1 MRTGYNKDSIEK
13 VSFMGKLQMVL
24 KNYKNKSSYLV
35 WLVSYSLPYIP
46 KIALIM
52 ALGIADTLI
61 SVALAVILKRII
73 DGAASG
79 GIKGEVILLYLGG
92 VLLAMLIGAISQ
104 LISTVLNERF
114 SFGIRKQIYDKI
126 IRSYWMDVKRYH
138 TGDLLTRLTSDTEI
152 VSEGIVVLI
161 PTMIRLFIE
170 LIITFFTLFY
180 FEPSLAIFALVLAPI
195 SCIIC
200 FVLGRKLKALQ
211 TKVQESESRYR
222 SFIQE
227 SLSNLL
233 IVKAFANENKS
244 VERLG
249 ELRQERFY
257 WVFKKSK
264 MSLISSSVL
273 SLSFQFGYIG
283 AFTIGAFLLAKKA
296 ITFGTMS
303 IFMTLVNRIQAPI
316 LALAQT
322 VPRIV
327 SVLTSAGRIIE
338 LQDIPMELV
347 DRTNMDTSQVGVKV
361 EKLCFGYSDD
371 IVLEDVSFTVKP
383 GEFVA
388 VVGASGIGKT
398 TLIRLIMSFVHSIAG
413 SIIFINSGGESEQ
426 VNAGV
431 REYISYVPQGNTLF
445 SGTIRDNIQMGKT
458 AATEEEIQEAM
469 QLSASAQFVEQ
480 LPLGLDTLIGEKGH
494 GLSEGQAQR
503 IAIARALIRRSP
515 LLILDE
521 ATSALDELTEL
532 EVIEGIRSL
541 KPKATCLIITHR
553 KSVLRYCDRE
563 LHIDNKK
570 ISENIA

>member
-1 MRTGYNKDSIEK
+1 
-13 VSFMGKLQMVL
+13 
-24 KNYKNKSSYLV
+24 
-35 WLVSYSLPYIP
+35 
-46 KIALIM
+46 
-52 ALGIADTLI
+52 
-61 SVALAVILKRII
+61 
-73 DGAASG
+73 
-79 GIKGEVILLYLGG
+79 
-92 VLLAMLIGAISQ
+92 
-104 LISTVLNERF
+104 
-114 SFGIRKQIYDKI
+114 
-126 IRSYWMDVKRYH
+126 
-138 TGDLLTRLTSDTEI
+138 
-152 VSEGIVVLI
+152 
-161 PTMIRLFIE
+161 
-170 LIITFFTLFY
+170 
-180 FEPSLAIFALVLAPI
+180 
-195 SCIIC
+195 
-200 FVLGRKLKALQ
+200 
-211 TKVQESESRYR
+211 VQESESRYR

-227 SLSNLL
+227 SLGNLL
-233 IVKAFANENKS
+233 IVKAFSNENNS

-273 SLSFQFGYIG
+273 SLTFQFGYIG

-303 IFMTLVNRIQAPI
+303 VFMTLVNRIQAPI

-322 VPRIV
+322 VPRVV
-327 SVLTSAGRIIE
+327 SVLTSAGRVIE
-338 LQDIPMELV
+338 LQDIPIETTE
-347 DRTNMDTSQVGVKV
+347 RTNMDITQVGVKV

-398 TLIRLIMSFVHSIAG
+398 TLIRLIMSFIHSVAG
-413 SIIFINSGGESEQ
+413 SIQFINNKGDSEK

-431 REYISYVPQGNTLF
+431 REFVSYVPQGNTLF
-445 SGTIRDNIQMGKT
+445 SGTIRDNILMGKLT
-458 AATEEEIQEAM
+458 ASEDEIEDAL
-469 QLSASAQFVEQ
+469 QLSASAYFVQQ
-480 LPLGLDTLIGEKGH
+480 LPHGIDTVIGEKGH

-503 IAIARALIRRSP
+503 IAIARALIRKSP

-541 KPKATCLIITHR
+541 KPRITCMIITHR

-563 LHIDNKK
+563 LQIDNKK

>member
-1 MRTGYNKDSIEK
+1 M
-13 VSFMGKLQMVL
+13 MGKLL
-24 KNYKNKSSYLV
+24 KVIKKCRNQGSYLV

-46 KIALIM
+46 KIALVM
-52 ALGIADTLI
+52 ALGIVDTLL
-61 SVALAVILKRII
+61 SVGLAIILKRII

-79 GIKGEVILLYLGG
+79 GINGEVILIYLGG
-92 VLLAMLIGAISQ
+92 VLLSMLIGAISQ
-104 LISTVLNERF
+104 LISTVLNEKF

-126 IRSYWMDVKRYH
+126 VRSYWMDVKQYH
-138 TGDLLTRLTSDTEI
+138 TGDLLTRMTSDTEI

-161 PTMIRLFIE
+161 PTIVRLFIE

-180 FEPSLAIFALVLAPI
+180 FEPSLAVFALVLAPI
-195 SCIIC
+195 SCLIC
-200 FVLGRKLKALQ
+200 FILGKKLKKLQ
-211 TKVQESESRYR
+211 IKVQESESKYR

-233 IVKAFANENKS
+233 IVKAFANENNS

-249 ELRQERFY
+249 ELRQERFN

-264 MSLISSSVL
+264 MSLVSSAVL
-273 SLSFQFGYIG
+273 SLSFQLGYIG

-303 IFMTLVNRIQAPI
+303 VFMTLVNRIQAPI
-316 LALAQT
+316 LALAHT
-322 VPRIV
+322 IPRII
-327 SVLTSAGRIIE
+327 SVLASAGRVIE
-338 LQDIPMELV
+338 LQDMPLEIS
-347 DRTNMDTSQVGVKV
+347 DRTYIDTTHVGVKV

-371 IVLEDVSFTVKP
+371 IVLDNISFTVKP

-398 TLIRLIMSFVHSIAG
+398 TLIRLIMSFIHSAAG
-413 SIIFINSGGESEQ
+413 SIQFINNKGESEN

-431 REYISYVPQGNTLF
+431 REFISYVPQGNTLF
-445 SGTIRDNIQMGKT
+445 SGTVRDNIQMGKLT
-458 AATEEEIQEAM
+458 ATEDEIQEALN
-469 QLSASAQFVEQ
+469 LSASAHFVQQ
-480 LPLGLDTLIGEKGH
+480 LPHGLDTVIGEKGH

-503 IAIARALIRRSP
+503 IAIARALIRKSP

-521 ATSALDELTEL
+521 ATSALDEPTEL
-532 EVIEGIRSL
+532 KVIEGIRSQ
-541 KPKATCLIITHR
+541 KPRITCLIISHR
-553 KSVLRYCDRE
+553 KSVLGYCDRE
-563 LHIDNKK
+563 LQIDNKK

>member
-1 MRTGYNKDSIEK
+1 
-13 VSFMGKLQMVL
+13 MGKLL
-24 KNYKNKSSYLV
+24 KAIRNWRNQGGYFV
-35 WLVSYSLPYIP
+35 WLVSYSIPYLP
-46 KIALIM
+46 KIILIM
-52 ALGIADTLI
+52 ALGIVDTLL
-61 SVALAVILKRII
+61 SVGLAIMLKEII
-73 DGAASG
+73 DGASSG
-79 GIKGEVILLYLGG
+79 GINGEVILMYLGG
-92 VLLAMLIGAISQ
+92 VLLSMLIGAISQ

-126 IRSYWMDVKRYH
+126 IRSYWMDVKQYH
-138 TGDLLTRLTSDTEI
+138 TGDLLTRMTSDTEI

-161 PTMIRLFIE
+161 PTIVRLFIE

-195 SCIIC
+195 SCLIC
-200 FVLGRKLKALQ
+200 FVLGKKLKRLQ
-211 TKVQESESRYR
+211 IKVQESESRYR

-233 IVKAFANENKS
+233 IVKAFANENNS
-244 VERLG
+244 VERLS
-249 ELRQERFY
+249 ELRKDRFS

-264 MSLISSSVL
+264 MSLISSAVL
-273 SLSFQFGYIG
+273 SLSFQLGYIG
-283 AFTIGAFLLAKKA
+283 AFTMGAYLLVKKA

-316 LALAQT
+316 LALAHT

-327 SVLTSAGRIIE
+327 SVLASAGRVME
-338 LQDIPMELV
+338 LQDMPLEIS
-347 DRTNMDTSQVGVKV
+347 DRTNIDATNVGVKV
-361 EKLCFGYSDD
+361 EGLSFGYSDD

-398 TLIRLIMSFVHSIAG
+398 TLIRLIMSFIHSVDG
-413 SIIFINSGGESEQ
+413 SIQFVNNKGESED

-431 REYISYVPQGNTLF
+431 REFISYVPQGNTLF
-445 SGTIRDNIQMGKT
+445 SGTVRDNILMGKLT
-458 AATEEEIQEAM
+458 ATEEEIQEALL
-469 QLSASAQFVEQ
+469 LSASWLFVQQ
-480 LPLGLDTLIGEKGH
+480 LPHGLDTVIGEKGH

-503 IAIARALIRRSP
+503 IAIARALIRKSP

-521 ATSALDELTEL
+521 ATSALDEPTEL
-532 EVIEGIRSL
+532 EVIEGIRSQ
-541 KPKATCLIITHR
+541 KPRITCLIISHR
-553 KSVLRYCDRE
+553 RSVLRYCDRE
-563 LHIDNKK
+563 LHIDNKR

>member
-1 MRTGYNKDSIEK
+1 
-13 VSFMGKLQMVL
+13 MGNLQ
-24 KNYKNKSSYLV
+24 KIIKKWKNKRSYFV
-35 WLVSYSLPYIP
+35 WLVSYSIPYIP
-46 KIALIM
+46 KIILTM
-52 ALGIADTLI
+52 TLGIVDTLI
-61 SVALAVILKRII
+61 SVGLAIILKKII

-79 GIKGEVILLYLGG
+79 GIDGQVILLYLGG
-92 VLLAMLIGAISQ
+92 VLLTMLIGAIVQ

-211 TKVQESESRYR
+211 SKVQESESRYR

-233 IVKAFANENKS
+233 IVKAFSNENNS

-273 SLSFQFGYIG
+273 SLTFQFGYIG

-303 IFMTLVNRIQAPI
+303 VFMTLVNRIQAPI

-322 VPRIV
+322 VPRVV
-327 SVLTSAGRIIE
+327 SVLTSAGRVIE
-338 LQDIPMELV
+338 LQDIPIETTE
-347 DRTNMDTSQVGVKV
+347 RTNMDITQVGVKV

-398 TLIRLIMSFVHSIAG
+398 TLIRLIMSFIHSVAG
-413 SIIFINSGGESEQ
+413 SIQFINNKGDSEK

-431 REYISYVPQGNTLF
+431 REFVSYVPQGNTLF
-445 SGTIRDNIQMGKT
+445 SGTIRDNILMGKLT
-458 AATEEEIQEAM
+458 ASEDEIEDAL
-469 QLSASAQFVEQ
+469 QLSASAYFVQQ
-480 LPLGLDTLIGEKGH
+480 LPHGIDTVIGEKGH

-503 IAIARALIRRSP
+503 IAIARALIRKSP

-541 KPKATCLIITHR
+541 KPRITCMIITHR

-563 LHIDNKK
+563 LQIDNKK

>member
-1 MRTGYNKDSIEK
+1 
-13 VSFMGKLQMVL
+13 MGNLQ
-24 KNYKNKSSYLV
+24 KIIKKWKNKRSYFV
-35 WLVSYSLPYIP
+35 WLVSYSIPYIP
-46 KIALIM
+46 KIILTM
-52 ALGIADTLI
+52 TLGIVDTLI
-61 SVALAVILKRII
+61 SVGLAIILKKII

-79 GIKGEVILLYLGG
+79 GIDGQVILLYLGG
-92 VLLAMLIGAISQ
+92 VLLTMLIGAIVQ

-211 TKVQESESRYR
+211 SKVQESESRYR

-227 SLSNLL
+227 SLGNLL
-233 IVKAFANENKS
+233 IVKAFSNENNS

-273 SLSFQFGYIG
+273 SLTFQFGYIG

-303 IFMTLVNRIQAPI
+303 VFMTLVNRIQAPI

-322 VPRIV
+322 VPRVV
-327 SVLTSAGRIIE
+327 SVLTSAGRVIE
-338 LQDIPMELV
+338 LQDIPIETTE
-347 DRTNMDTSQVGVKV
+347 RTNMDITQVGVKV

-398 TLIRLIMSFVHSIAG
+398 TLIRLIMSFIHSVAG
-413 SIIFINSGGESEQ
+413 SIQFINNKGDSEK

-431 REYISYVPQGNTLF
+431 REFVSYVPQGNTLF
-445 SGTIRDNIQMGKT
+445 SGTIRDNILMGKLT
-458 AATEEEIQEAM
+458 ASEDEIEDAL
-469 QLSASAQFVEQ
+469 QLSASAYFVQQ
-480 LPLGLDTLIGEKGH
+480 LPHGIDTVIGEKGH

-503 IAIARALIRRSP
+503 IAIARALIRKSP

-541 KPKATCLIITHR
+541 KPRITCMIITHR

-563 LHIDNKK
+563 LQIDNKK

>member
-1 MRTGYNKDSIEK
+1 
-13 VSFMGKLQMVL
+13 MGKLL
-24 KNYKNKSSYLV
+24 KVIKKCRNQGSYLV

-46 KIALIM
+46 KIALVM
-52 ALGIADTLI
+52 ALGIVDTLL
-61 SVALAVILKRII
+61 SVGLAIILKRII

-79 GIKGEVILLYLGG
+79 GINGEVILIYLGG
-92 VLLAMLIGAISQ
+92 VLLSMLIGAISQ
-104 LISTVLNERF
+104 LISTVLNEKF

-126 IRSYWMDVKRYH
+126 VRSYWMDVKQYH
-138 TGDLLTRLTSDTEI
+138 TGDLLTRMTSDTEI

-161 PTMIRLFIE
+161 PTIVRLFIE

-180 FEPSLAIFALVLAPI
+180 FEPSLAVFALVLAPI
-195 SCIIC
+195 SCLIC
-200 FVLGRKLKALQ
+200 FILGKKLKKLQ
-211 TKVQESESRYR
+211 IKVQESESKYR

-233 IVKAFANENKS
+233 IVKAFANENNS

-249 ELRQERFY
+249 ELRQERFN

-264 MSLISSSVL
+264 MSLVSSAVL
-273 SLSFQFGYIG
+273 SLSFQLGYIG

-303 IFMTLVNRIQAPI
+303 VFMTLVNRIQAPI
-316 LALAQT
+316 LALAHT
-322 VPRIV
+322 IPRII
-327 SVLTSAGRIIE
+327 SVLASAGRVIE
-338 LQDIPMELV
+338 LQDMPLEIS
-347 DRTNMDTSQVGVKV
+347 DRTYIDTTHVGVKV

-371 IVLEDVSFTVKP
+371 IVLDNISFTVKP

-398 TLIRLIMSFVHSIAG
+398 TLIRLIMSFIHSAAG
-413 SIIFINSGGESEQ
+413 SIQFINNKGESEN

-431 REYISYVPQGNTLF
+431 REFISYVPQGNTLF
-445 SGTIRDNIQMGKT
+445 SGTVRDNIQMGKLT
-458 AATEEEIQEAM
+458 ATEDEIQEALN
-469 QLSASAQFVEQ
+469 LSASAHFVQQ
-480 LPLGLDTLIGEKGH
+480 LPHGLDTVIGEKGH

-503 IAIARALIRRSP
+503 IAIARALIRKSP

-521 ATSALDELTEL
+521 ATSALDEPTEL
-532 EVIEGIRSL
+532 KVIEGIRSQ
-541 KPKATCLIITHR
+541 KPRITCLIISHR
-553 KSVLRYCDRE
+553 KSVLGYCDRE
-563 LHIDNKK
+563 LQIDNKK

>member
-1 MRTGYNKDSIEK
+1 MK
-13 VSFMGKLQMVL
+13 VTMMGKLL
-24 KNYKNKSSYLV
+24 KVIKKCRNQGSYLV

-46 KIALIM
+46 KIALVM
-52 ALGIADTLI
+52 ALGIVDTLL
-61 SVALAVILKRII
+61 SVGLAIILKRII

-79 GIKGEVILLYLGG
+79 GINGEVILIYLGG
-92 VLLAMLIGAISQ
+92 VLLSMLIGAISQ
-104 LISTVLNERF
+104 LISTVLNEKF

-126 IRSYWMDVKRYH
+126 VRSYWMDVKQYH
-138 TGDLLTRLTSDTEI
+138 TGDLLTRMTSDTEI

-161 PTMIRLFIE
+161 PTIVRLFIE

-180 FEPSLAIFALVLAPI
+180 FEPSLAVFALVLAPI
-195 SCIIC
+195 SCLIC
-200 FVLGRKLKALQ
+200 FILGKKLKKLQ
-211 TKVQESESRYR
+211 IKVQESESKYR

-233 IVKAFANENKS
+233 IVKAFANENNS

-249 ELRQERFY
+249 ELRQERFN

-264 MSLISSSVL
+264 MSLVSSAVL
-273 SLSFQFGYIG
+273 SLSFQLGYIG

-303 IFMTLVNRIQAPI
+303 VFMTLVNRIQAPI
-316 LALAQT
+316 LALAHT
-322 VPRIV
+322 IPRII
-327 SVLTSAGRIIE
+327 SVLASAGRVIE
-338 LQDIPMELV
+338 LQDMPLEIS
-347 DRTNMDTSQVGVKV
+347 DRTYIDTTHVGVKV

-371 IVLEDVSFTVKP
+371 IVLDNISFTVKP

-398 TLIRLIMSFVHSIAG
+398 TLIRLIMSFIHSAAG
-413 SIIFINSGGESEQ
+413 SIQFINNKGESEN

-431 REYISYVPQGNTLF
+431 REFISYVPQGNTLF
-445 SGTIRDNIQMGKT
+445 SGTVRDNIQMGKLT
-458 AATEEEIQEAM
+458 ATEDEIQEALN
-469 QLSASAQFVEQ
+469 LSASAHFVQQ
-480 LPLGLDTLIGEKGH
+480 LPHGLDTVIGEKGH

-503 IAIARALIRRSP
+503 IAIARALIRKSP

-521 ATSALDELTEL
+521 ATSALDEPTEL
-532 EVIEGIRSL
+532 KVIEGIRSQ
-541 KPKATCLIITHR
+541 KPRITCLIISHR
-553 KSVLRYCDRE
+553 KSVLGYCDRE
-563 LHIDNKK
+563 LQIDNKK

>member
-1 MRTGYNKDSIEK
+1 M
-13 VSFMGKLQMVL
+13 MGKLMKVIKKCRNQG
-24 KNYKNKSSYLV
+24 SYLI

-46 KIALIM
+46 KIVLIM
-52 ALGIADTLI
+52 TLGIVDTLL
-61 SVALAVILKRII
+61 SVGLAIILKRII

-79 GIKGEVILLYLGG
+79 GINGEVILLYLGG
-92 VLLAMLIGAISQ
+92 VLLSMLIGAISQ

-114 SFGIRKQIYDKI
+114 SFGIRKQIYNKI
-126 IRSYWMDVKRYH
+126 VRSYWMDVKQYH
-138 TGDLLTRLTSDTEI
+138 TGDLLTRMTSDTEI

-161 PTMIRLFIE
+161 PTIVRLFIE

-180 FEPSLAIFALVLAPI
+180 FEPSLAVFALVLAPI
-195 SCIIC
+195 SCLIC
-200 FVLGRKLKALQ
+200 FVLGKKLKKLQ
-211 TKVQESESRYR
+211 IKVQESESKYR

-233 IVKAFANENKS
+233 IVKAFANENNS
-244 VERLG
+244 VERLS
-249 ELRQERFY
+249 ELRQERFN

-264 MSLISSSVL
+264 MSLVSSAVL
-273 SLSFQFGYIG
+273 SLSFQLGYIG

-316 LALAQT
+316 LALAHT
-322 VPRIV
+322 VPRII
-327 SVLTSAGRIIE
+327 SVLASAGRVIE
-338 LQDIPMELV
+338 LQDIPLEIS
-347 DRTNMDTSQVGVKV
+347 DRINIDTTHVGVKV

-371 IVLEDVSFTVKP
+371 IVLEDISFTVKP

-398 TLIRLIMSFVHSIAG
+398 TLIRLIMSFIHSAAG
-413 SIIFINSGGESEQ
+413 TIQFINNKGESEN

-431 REYISYVPQGNTLF
+431 REFISYVPQGNTLF
-445 SGTIRDNIQMGKT
+445 SGTVRDNIQMGKLT
-458 AATEEEIQEAM
+458 ATEDEIQEALI
-469 QLSASAQFVEQ
+469 LSASAHFVQQ
-480 LPLGLDTLIGEKGH
+480 LPHGLDTVIGEKGH

-503 IAIARALIRRSP
+503 IAIARALIRKSP

-521 ATSALDELTEL
+521 ATSALDEPTEL
-532 EVIEGIRSL
+532 EVIEGIRSQ
-541 KPKATCLIITHR
+541 KPRITCLIISHR

-563 LHIDNKK
+563 LQIDNKR

>member
-1 MRTGYNKDSIEK
+1 
-13 VSFMGKLQMVL
+13 MGKFFKVIRDWRKQR
-24 KNYKNKSSYLV
+24 SYFV
-35 WLVSYSLPYIP
+35 WLVSYSIPYIP
-46 KIALIM
+46 RIALIM
-52 ALGIADTLI
+52 VLGIMDTLL
-61 SVALAVILKRII
+61 SVGLAIILKKII

-79 GIKGEVILLYLGG
+79 GINGEVILLYLGG
-92 VLLAMLIGAISQ
+92 VLISMLIGAISQ

-126 IRSYWMDVKRYH
+126 IRSYWMNIKQYH

-161 PTMIRLFIE
+161 PTVIRLFIE

-180 FEPSLAIFALVLAPI
+180 FEPSLAVFALVLAPI
-195 SCIIC
+195 SCLIC
-200 FVLGRKLKALQ
+200 YILGKKLKTLQ
-211 TKVQESESRYR
+211 IKVQESESRYR

-233 IVKAFANENKS
+233 IVKAFANENNS

-249 ELRQERFY
+249 ELRKERFY
-257 WVFKKSK
+257 WVFEKSK
-264 MSLISSSVL
+264 MSLISSAVL
-273 SLSFQFGYIG
+273 SLSFQLGYIG
-283 AFTIGAFLLAKKA
+283 AFTMGAFLLAKKA

-322 VPRIV
+322 VPRVV
-327 SVLTSAGRIIE
+327 SVLASTGRIIE
-338 LQDIPMELV
+338 LQDIPMEL
-347 DRTNMDTSQVGVKV
+347 TNETNIDTSQVGVKV

-371 IVLEDVSFTVKP
+371 IVLDNVSFSVKP

-398 TLIRLIMSFVHSIAG
+398 TLIRLIMSFVHSAAG
-413 SIIFINSGGESEQ
+413 SIQFVNNRGETEK

-431 REYISYVPQGNTLF
+431 REFISYVPQGNTLF
-445 SGTIRDNIQMGKT
+445 SGTIRDNILMGKLD
-458 AATEEEIQEAM
+458 ATEEEVQEALL
-469 QLSASAQFVEQ
+469 LSSSVHFVQQ
-480 LPLGLDTLIGEKGH
+480 LPQGVDTVIGERGH

-503 IAIARALIRRSP
+503 ISIARALIRKSP
-515 LLILDE
+515 FLILDE

-532 EVIEGIRSL
+532 DVIEGIRSL
-541 KPKATCLIITHR
+541 KPRITCLIITHR

>member
-1 MRTGYNKDSIEK
+1 MRRI
-13 VSFMGKLQMVL
+13 
-24 KNYKNKSSYLV
+24 YKIIRDWRNQRSYFL
-35 WLVSYSLPYIP
+35 WLVSYSVPYIP
-46 KIALIM
+46 RITLILIM
-52 ALGIADTLI
+52 GIVDTLL
-61 SVALAVILKRII
+61 SVGLAVILKRII
-73 DGAASG
+73 DGTASG
-79 GIKGEVILLYLGG
+79 GINVKVILLYLGG
-92 VLLAMLIGAISQ
+92 VLLSMLIVTISQ

-114 SFGIRKQIYDKI
+114 SFDIRKQIYDKI
-126 IRSYWMDVKRYH
+126 IRSYWMDVKKYH

-161 PTMIRLFIE
+161 PTIIRLFIE
-170 LIITFFTLFY
+170 LLITFLTLFY

-195 SCIIC
+195 SGLIC
-200 FVLGRKLKALQ
+200 LIMGRKLKKLQ
-211 TKVQESESRYR
+211 IKVQESESRYR

-233 IVKAFANENKS
+233 IVKAFSNESYS
-244 VERLG
+244 VEHLG
-249 ELRQERFY
+249 ELRKERFY

-264 MSLISSSVL
+264 MSLISSAVL
-273 SLSFQFGYIG
+273 SLSFQLGYIG
-283 AFTIGAFLLAKKA
+283 AFTVGAYLLAKKA

-316 LALAQT
+316 IALAQT

-327 SVLTSAGRIIE
+327 SVLASAGRVIE
-338 LQDIPMELV
+338 LQDIPLELR
-347 DRTNMDTSQVGVKV
+347 DRTNMDTTQVGVKM
-361 EKLCFGYSDD
+361 ENLCFGYSDD
-371 IVLEDVSFTVKP
+371 IVLEDVSFMVRP

-398 TLIRLIMSFVHSIAG
+398 TLIRLIMSFIHSVTG
-413 SIIFINSGGESEQ
+413 SIQFINSKGEYEN

-431 REYISYVPQGNTLF
+431 REFISYVPQGNTLF
-445 SGTIRDNIQMGKT
+445 SGTIKDNILMGKLD
-458 AATEEEIQEAM
+458 AAEDEIQEAL
-469 QLSASAQFVEQ
+469 QLSASEYFVQQ
-480 LPLGLDTLIGEKGH
+480 LPLGIDTVIGEKGH

-503 IAIARALIRRSP
+503 IAIARALIRKSP

-532 EVIEGIRSL
+532 DVIEGIRSL
-541 KPKATCLIITHR
+541 KPRITCIIITHR

-570 ISENIA
+570 IAENTA

>member
-1 MRTGYNKDSIEK
+1 MRR
-13 VSFMGKLQMVL
+13 LL
-24 KNYKNKSSYLV
+24 KAIRDWRKQGSYIV
-35 WLVSYSLPYIP
+35 WLVSYSIPYIP
-46 KIALIM
+46 KISLIM
-52 ALGIADTLI
+52 ALGIVETML
-61 SVALAVILKRII
+61 SVGLAIILKRII

-79 GIKGEVILLYLGG
+79 GINGKVILLYLGG
-92 VLLAMLIGAISQ
+92 VLISMLIGAISQ

-126 IRSYWMDVKRYH
+126 VRSYWMDVKKYH
-138 TGDLLTRLTSDTEI
+138 TGDLLTRLTSDTEV

-161 PTMIRLFIE
+161 PTIIRLFVE
-170 LIITFFTLFY
+170 LLLTFLTLFY
-180 FEPSLAIFALVLAPI
+180 YEPSLAIFALVLAPI
-195 SCIIC
+195 SCVIC
-200 FVLGRKLKALQ
+200 FILGRKLKKLQ
-211 TKVQESESRYR
+211 IKVQESESRYR

-233 IVKAFANENKS
+233 IVKAFANENNS

-249 ELRQERFY
+249 ELRKERFN

-264 MSLISSSVL
+264 MSLVSTAVL
-273 SLSFQFGYIG
+273 SLSFQLGYIG
-283 AFTIGAFLLAKKA
+283 AFTIGAYLLAKKA

-316 LALAQT
+316 LGLAHT

-327 SVLTSAGRIIE
+327 SVLASAGRIIE
-338 LQDIPMELV
+338 LQDIPLELKA
-347 DRTNMDTSQVGVKV
+347 RSSMDTSQVGVRL

-371 IVLEDVSFTVKP
+371 IVLEDISFTVKP

-398 TLIRLIMSFVHSIAG
+398 TLIRLIMSFIHSAAG
-413 SIIFINSGGESEQ
+413 SIQFINNKGDSEN

-431 REYISYVPQGNTLF
+431 REFISYVPQGNTLF
-445 SGTIRDNIQMGKT
+445 SGTIRDNILMGKLD
-458 AATEEEIQEAM
+458 ATEEEIQEAL
-469 QLSASAQFVEQ
+469 QLSASEHFVHQ
-480 LPLGLDTLIGEKGH
+480 LPQGVDTIIGEKGH

-503 IAIARALIRRSP
+503 IAIARALIRKSP

-521 ATSALDELTEL
+521 ATSALDESTEL
-532 EVIEGIRSL
+532 DVIEGIRSL
-541 KPKATCLIITHR
+541 KPKITCLIITHR